1 MAISEETRLLK
12 MLEQDKNQY
21 CWCFDGDAGNP
32 QGSIEEAIDD
42 FLNYYGHYCWD
53 EKTNVEYLEQDVL
66 DDYVEIGNPYY
77 YVPEIDGERVI
88 YDLLDNDLPE
98 EFAECDFEYFKKVK
112 KEHLCEL
119 SKELTE
125 VFRKWEKSHKY
136 GCRAYLVKQTEL
148 YRVGDYIDSEGN
160 YK

>member
-1 MAISEETRLLK
+1 

-21 CWCFDGDAGNP
+21 CWCFDGDAGDP
-32 QGSIEEAIDD
+32 QGSIEEAIND
-42 FLNYYGHYCWD
+42 FLNHYEHYCWD
-53 EKTNVEYLEQDVL
+53 EKNDVEYLEQDVL

-112 KEHLCEL
+112 KKHLCEL
-119 SKELTE
+119 SKGMTE

-136 GCRAYLVKQTEL
+136 GYKYEYRAYLVKETEL
-148 YRVGDYIDSEGN
+148 YRIGDYINSEGN